1 MTKRI
6 FRSVI
11 LTALAVFL
19 ACLALVMGALYSYF
33 SARQEKQLGTELAL
47 AAAGVEANGL
57 SYLESLGRRDGLR
70 LTWVD
75 ADGTVI
81 FDSNA
86 DAESME
92 NHAAREEIAQALETG
107 SGEGSRVSATLSEK
121 TVYLAQRL
129 SDGTVLRAAASHY
142 TVPTLLLGILQPLLL
157 IIILALALSALLASR
172 LSKRIVGPLN
182 AIDLDNPLENETY
195 DELSPL
201 LTRVERQQRQIR
213 SQLDELARRR
223 REFEAVTGSM
233 AEGLILLDKDGC
245 ILSINPAASRIFGA
259 SEDCVGRDILTV
271 DRSPELR
278 AVTGRAH
285 EGARAEAAIERM
297 GLEYQLTASPV
308 SGGGAVLLIFD
319 VTERRRAERIRR
331 EFTANVSH
339 ELKTPL
345 HSIMGAAELL
355 EAGLVKPGD
364 EAEFYVRIRSE
375 AARLL
380 ALIEDVIGLSRLDEG
395 EDFPAEETDL
405 HELALDVASQLAPAA
420 QARGTEIRVEG
431 GPAAMTGV
439 RRLLWEIIWNLA
451 DNAVKYGRDGGHVLI
466 TTEAREGSVLLKVR
480 DDGPGIPPE
489 HQGRVFERFYRVDKS
504 HSRETGGTGLGLSIV
519 KHAAQYHKGG
529 IRLWSDTKGT
539 EVTVEFPA

>member
-1 MTKRI
+1 
-6 FRSVI
+6 
-11 LTALAVFL
+11 
-19 ACLALVMGALYSYF
+19 
-33 SARQEKQLGTELAL
+33 
-47 AAAGVEANGL
+47 
-57 SYLESLGRRDGLR
+57 
-70 LTWVD
+70 
-75 ADGTVI
+75 
-81 FDSNA
+81 
-86 DAESME
+86 
-92 NHAAREEIAQALETG
+92 
-107 SGEGSRVSATLSEK
+107 
-121 TVYLAQRL
+121 
-129 SDGTVLRAAASHY
+129 
-142 TVPTLLLGILQPLLL
+142 
-157 IIILALALSALLASR
+157 
-172 LSKRIVGPLN
+172 
-182 AIDLDNPLENETY
+182 
-195 DELSPL
+195 
-201 LTRVERQQRQIR
+201 
-213 SQLDELARRR
+213 
-223 REFEAVTGSM
+223 
-233 AEGLILLDKDGC
+233 
-245 ILSINPAASRIFGA
+245 
-259 SEDCVGRDILTV
+259 
-271 DRSPELR
+271 
-278 AVTGRAH
+278 
-285 EGARAEAAIERM
+285 
-297 GLEYQLTASPV
+297 
-308 SGGGAVLLIFD
+308 
-319 VTERRRAERIRR
+319 
-331 EFTANVSH
+331 
-339 ELKTPL
+339 
-345 HSIMGAAELL
+345 MGAAELL